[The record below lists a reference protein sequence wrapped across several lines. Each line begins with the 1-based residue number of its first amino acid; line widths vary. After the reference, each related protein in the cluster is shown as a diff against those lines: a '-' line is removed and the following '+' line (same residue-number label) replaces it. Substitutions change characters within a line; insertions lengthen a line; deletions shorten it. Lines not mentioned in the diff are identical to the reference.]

1 MKRKIEKPVARTLP
15 GITAKRV
22 ELLTA
27 EPIALGAASTCRP
40 VNRHLHANLHETHSH
55 LETWRCGKVNGYPS
69 PGQ

>member
-1 MKRKIEKPVARTLP
+1 VCLV
-15 GITAKRV
+15 GQTASRFGRV

-55 LETWRCGKVNGYPS
+55 LETWRCGKVDGYPS